1 MLNEILSSH
10 SVHGPTGPQG
20 VCKSRG
26 KLLQHLRS
34 CDLHLLRF
42 SCNKHT
48 QNPDVFNFD
57 GMLQLK
63 RLWLVHSTYW
73 RDKDR
78 KSLRREMRGRSGL
91 GEQKRTATIRW
102 DRMWR
107 GRRGWGEVIR
117 NWTSDSQS
125 SHEFDNF
132 LTAQPSWDRSLGIIG
147 SSCANLLLQAAKHQ
161 TWHEGHEEGVT
172 KNWYWSFLRHRHHMS
187 NWTTSPP
194 PPTHPHTHH

>member
-20 VCKSRG
+20 VCEFRG

-34 CDLHLLRF
+34 CDLHLLGF

-63 RLWLVHSTYW
+63 RLWLAHLTHLTQGKW
-73 RDKDR
+73 GADWEN
-78 KSLRREMRGRSGL
+78 KSVLLQWDGTGCVRG
-91 GEQKRTATIRW
+91 GE
-102 DRMWR
+102 
-107 GRRGWGEVIR
+107 GERGWREVRR

-125 SHEFDNF
+125 SHEFDSF

-172 KNWYWSFLRHRHHMS
+172 KNWYWELSEAS
-187 NWTTSPP
+187 SP
-194 PPTHPHTHH
+194 H